1 MAKPAVAVPTPEQV
15 TVYLTAHKLETAIEE
30 AVNDAVLKQVRV
42 CDAMPQTPVGARAL
56 PQMRHLTPPLS
67 AVARRIHTSTL
78 LRFS

>member
-56 PQMRHLTPPLS
+56 PQCVISHHPCRLS
-67 AVARRIHTSTL
+67 HAESIQAHC
-78 LRFS
+78 